1 MIPWN
6 VATVAPPRHLPMTIA
21 DMLTGGT
28 SISRRNPNS
37 RSQTI
42 EAAEKMAVNSTDMA
56 STPGYTNVL
65 KLMPGGSP
73 CPASEDR
80 PVPRTNRNNTGW
92 TRLVTARSR
101 SLLNLISSRYQT
113 MRTARRSWRSP
124 RSGTETRIAAVT
136 GSTPWVVSWAVIG
149 GLPPSPHRHHH
160 AAVLVARGRLG
171 VPDRP
176 PGVGHE

>member
-21 DMLTGGT
+21 DRLTGAT
-28 SISRRNPNS
+28 SISRRKPNS

-73 CPASEDR
+73 WPASEDR
-80 PVPRTNRNNTGW
+80 PVPSTNRNSTGW

-101 SLLNLISSRYQT
+101 SLLNRISSRYQT

-136 GSTPWVVSWAVIG
+136 GSTSGVVS
-149 GLPPSPHRHHH
+149 
-160 AAVLVARGRLG
+160 
-171 VPDRP
+171 
-176 PGVGHE
+176 